1 VGIKNT
7 FFLFFF
13 SLTNNIWILCVPRIC
28 EMVLQRV
35 MKRGRTNQ
43 ILPLLL
49 LELLRLLV
57 LGHLG
62 DGVEIESARRKGV
75 SREWRTDGRPCE
87 ELEIIIP
94 YCFVVLRFPQHVFL
108 TV

>member
-1 VGIKNT
+1 M
-7 FFLFFF
+7 
-13 SLTNNIWILCVPRIC
+13 PRIC

-75 SREWRTDGRPCE
+75 SRE
-87 ELEIIIP
+87 
-94 YCFVVLRFPQHVFL
+94 
-108 TV
+108 